1 MKQENQ
7 GRSMVEMLG
16 VLAIIGILSIGA
28 VAGYTLAMN
37 RYKANRILDIASKL
51 SVAVQSRSPI
61 ANPTPSW
68 NDQLYVAQ
76 LAGEVYKEYGIA
88 YAPTGSLGSM
98 SEYETTFIV
107 DENGSVNVYGSPA
120 GIRTALG
127 SILGENVS
135 SGPIQVIKVN
145 NNR

>member
-68 NDQLYVAQ
+68 NDQVYVAQ
-76 LAGEVYKEYGIA
+76 LAGEVYKEYGIDA
-88 YAPTGSLGSM
+88 SGNSGSM
-98 SEYETTFIV
+98 AEYETTFIV